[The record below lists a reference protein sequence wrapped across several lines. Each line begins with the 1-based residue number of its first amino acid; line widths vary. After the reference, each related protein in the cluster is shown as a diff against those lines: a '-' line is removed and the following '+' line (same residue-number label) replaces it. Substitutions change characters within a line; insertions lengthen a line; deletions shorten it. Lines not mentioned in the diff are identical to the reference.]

1 MICITLS
8 ISCGGS
14 LQLFSDATRHHA
26 ISGIPGISLNSIGT
40 PVVSR
45 FKMETSL
52 TFEPYPASLTMRAR
66 KALHLVDIP
75 AYHFLPVGGWVS
87 SNLRHIWLLNFFRLQ
102 LTRAHVHTT
111 SKNPSHNIQK
121 SFIGRCCLRC
131 TALLGLC
138 LEAQKVKTGV
148 GQGEEKYG

>member
-87 SNLRHIWLLNFFRLQ
+87 SNLRHIWLLNVFGFNS
-102 LTRAHVHTT
+102 HVHTCTQHPKILHTT
-111 SKNPSHNIQK
+111 SKNPS
-121 SFIGRCCLRC
+121 SAAAVF
-131 TALLGLC
+131 AVLLFLGFVW
-138 LEAQKVKTGV
+138 KHKR
-148 GQGEEKYG
+148 